1 MVNRLNSPMGSNIL
15 AEIFSNNRFV
25 VGSFFACLWRS
36 TKSKTNWSVAVFQ
49 SEPNTFTIAF
59 SEAWSAASKG
69 LLVVFA
75 YDSSS
80 SVTIFLTVV
89 TTAGFT
95 QSSARLI
102 ASCTIFGIRFPV
114 SQVESSLLHNWFG
127 LHVQIQI
134 HCLHFV
140 FSTSNKIVNLQVIL
154 QDFNEF
160 QFEYFGHQCV

>member
-1 MVNRLNSPMGSNIL
+1 MHWQQSSWNKIFLWMVNWLNSPMGWNIL

-80 SVTIFLTVV
+80 SVTIFLTLV

-95 QSSARLI
+95 QSSAQLI
-102 ASCTIFGIRFPV
+102 ASCTIL
-114 SQVESSLLHNWFG
+114 E
-127 LHVQIQI
+127 
-134 HCLHFV
+134 FV
-140 FSTSNKIVNLQVIL
+140 FQFLKLNPPCWITDLGFMYKSKSIVFTSFSPPVTRSSI
-154 QDFNEF
+154 
-160 QFEYFGHQCV
+160 YR